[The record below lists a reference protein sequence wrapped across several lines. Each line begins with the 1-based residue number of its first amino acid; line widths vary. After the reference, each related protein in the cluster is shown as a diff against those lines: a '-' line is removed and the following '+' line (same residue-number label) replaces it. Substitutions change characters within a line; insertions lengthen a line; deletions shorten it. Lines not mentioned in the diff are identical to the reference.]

1 MIRMLEPVIY
11 VRYTNLYFRCLQRD
25 RELVKS
31 LIDECKREFKA
42 IATKEGI
49 DEHIGNVELKLEER
63 YSLEERKI
71 GEGIDDKIT
80 KG

>member
-1 MIRMLEPVIY
+1 MSGTQTYI
-11 VRYTNLYFRCLQRD
+11 FRCLQRD

-49 DEHIGNVELKLEER
+49 DEHIGNIELKLEER
-63 YSLEERKI
+63 YSLE
-71 GEGIDDKIT
+71 
-80 KG
+80 